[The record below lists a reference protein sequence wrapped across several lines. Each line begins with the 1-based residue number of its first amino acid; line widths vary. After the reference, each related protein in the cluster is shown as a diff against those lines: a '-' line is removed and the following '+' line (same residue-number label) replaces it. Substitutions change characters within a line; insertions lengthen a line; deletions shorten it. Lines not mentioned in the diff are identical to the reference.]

1 MGSERIRDVVRSL
14 RHFSRL
20 DEADMKPVDI
30 HEGLDST
37 LLILQNRLQAKAGR
51 PGIALIKDYGKLPR
65 IECYAGQLNQVFM
78 HLLTNAIDAL
88 EEGFTVN
95 GGGRGKENSQL
106 CHTIEIRTE
115 VVEDRGVAI
124 AIKDNGPGMTE
135 EVRRCI
141 FDPLFTT
148 KPTGKGTGLG
158 LSISHHL
165 VVEKHGG
172 ELQCFSEPGQGTEF
186 VIKIPFR

>member
-1 MGSERIRDVVRSL
+1 
-14 RHFSRL
+14 
-20 DEADMKPVDI
+20 
-30 HEGLDST
+30 
-37 LLILQNRLQAKAGR
+37 ILQNRLQAKAGR
-51 PGIALIKDYGKLPR
+51 PGIALVKDYGQLPR

-88 EEGFTVN
+88 EEGFTGN
-95 GGGRGKENSQL
+95 GGGQGKENL
-106 CHTIEIRTE
+106 LNHKIEIRTE
-115 VVEDRGVAI
+115 LVEGEGVAI

-135 EVRRCI
+135 EVRRCV

-186 VIKIPFR
+186 VIKIPIK